1 MVQLHP
7 GLLSGLAGAQGQRGR
22 VAGRAASQGA
32 LVGAMVA
39 LPDNWAPRWRAGG
52 AEGRQGALLRGL
64 LWGGGALAGSQQLQQ
79 CVISLWQWRGGAGP
93 PCAAWGAC
101 MGPGFEQEPAALPAP
116 LTNLHSPR
124 ARR

>member
-64 LWGGGALAGSQQLQQ
+64 PWGGALAGSQQLQQ
-79 CVISLWQWRGGAGP
+79 CVISLWQWRGGAGQAP
-93 PCAAWGAC
+93 LRC
-101 MGPGFEQEPAALPAP
+101 MGRVHG
-116 LTNLHSPR
+116 PR
-124 ARR
+124 L